1 MKKEPHGK
9 WIINKVQIDPI
20 EFDSFRLKTF
30 NACVSLRAPIS
41 IDKSIQP
48 LVIIGGIIVVVT
60 NLVIDVP
67 SGRESDGVESVE
79 KIAVIYGSDG

>member
-1 MKKEPHGK
+1 
-9 WIINKVQIDPI
+9 
-20 EFDSFRLKTF
+20 
-30 NACVSLRAPIS
+30 
-41 IDKSIQP
+41 
-48 LVIIGGIIVVVT
+48 VIIGGIIVVVT